1 MVVYFTNQ
9 ITMQQKLLNEWKAS
23 QIETQRKDL
32 VRLHQMEHNKRVQQ
46 ALENYN
52 THHAKIIHTK

>member
-1 MVVYFTNQ
+1 
-9 ITMQQKLLNEWKAS
+9 MQQKLLNEWKAS
-23 QIETQRKDL
+23 LVERQRVEL

-52 THHAKIIHTK
+52 THYAKIIHTK

>member
-1 MVVYFTNQ
+1 
-9 ITMQQKLLNEWKAS
+9 MQQKLLNEWKAS
-23 QIETQRKDL
+23 RVEAQRKFL
-32 VRLHQMEHNKRVQQ
+32 VRLHQMEQNKRVQR